1 MNDESMTNGATEEP
15 KKKKRNSTSI
25 SKTMGRNIMATI
37 SELNVISEESM
48 LYDYLSRIS
57 DGVPKDTLSRFYEQ
71 LNSKKTF
78 EDKYMYVYNIALAS
92 EGFVTYGSNYKG

>member
-1 MNDESMTNGATEEP
+1 MSDKNMTNNASEEP
-15 KKKKRNSTSI
+15 KRKKKNSASI

-37 SELNVISEESM
+37 SELNAISDEPT
-48 LYDYLSRIS
+48 LYDYLNGIS

-92 EGFVTYGSNYKG
+92 EGFVAYGSSYKK

>member
-1 MNDESMTNGATEEP
+1 MTNGAAEEP
-15 KKKKRNSTSI
+15 KKKKKNSTSI
-25 SKTMGRNIMATI
+25 SKTMGKNIMATI

-78 EDKYMYVYNIALAS
+78 EDKYMYVYNFALAS
-92 EGFVTYGSNYKG
+92 EGFVAYGSSYRK

>member
-1 MNDESMTNGATEEP
+1 MSNESMANCATEEP

-25 SKTMGRNIMATI
+25 SKTVGRNIMATI

-57 DGVPKDTLSRFYEQ
+57 DGVPKDALSRFYEQ
-71 LNSKKTF
+71 LNSKKKF
-78 EDKYMYVYNIALAS
+78 EDKYMYVYNVALAS